1 MNQNLAG
8 QMGKRIR
15 LKRELLHL
23 TREQVAEEL
32 GISSRFYSYIELGQK
47 GMSVETLYRICALL
61 ELDADYVLFG
71 ERDAHE
77 QTPVAYLFEECPEE
91 TRGYVEEILK
101 NLMLAPR
108 RPDEKKERKE

>member
-1 MNQNLAG
+1 MNQNLAV

-15 LKRELLHL
+15 LKRELLRL

-32 GISSRFYSYIELGQK
+32 GVSSRFYSYIELGQK
-47 GMSVETLYRICALL
+47 GMSVETLYRICMLL

-71 ERDAHE
+71 GRGAHE
-77 QTPVAYLFEECPEE
+77 QTPVAYLFEECPPEK
-91 TRGYVEEILK
+91 RGYVEEILK
-101 NLMLAPR
+101 NLLLALR